1 MKYLSLQICLLLQGI
16 AVNLYVRGENLTKEL
31 CYRGKEKDGEKR
43 EERQK
48 ESDSEYVKREKG
60 KGREK
65 K

>member
-1 MKYLSLQICLLLQGI
+1 MPLQGI
-16 AVNLYVRGENLTKEL
+16 AVNRYVRGENLTKEL